1 MLLKRSLR
9 SSALV
14 LLVLVCTLS
23 AGAQEITMEELL
35 TELIA
40 ISTLLDKAQ
49 TEYQATSDLLKTTSA
64 TLLIVTT
71 EEIPTLQKQ
80 VADSKDSF
88 LDYKIE
94 VAEETRKLKIGL
106 FAMGAACI
114 LSILLAVIT

>member
-49 TEYQATSDLLKTTSA
+49 TEYQATSELLKTTSA

-114 LSILLAVIT
+114 LSLIFAIIT